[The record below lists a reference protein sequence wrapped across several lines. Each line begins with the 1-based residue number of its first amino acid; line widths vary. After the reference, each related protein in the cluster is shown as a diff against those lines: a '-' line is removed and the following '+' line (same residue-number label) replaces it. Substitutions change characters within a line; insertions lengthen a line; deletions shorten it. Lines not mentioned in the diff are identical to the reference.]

1 MKGQNCQ
8 KMSTLDIFHDMRKS
22 NSKHFRRPI
31 IMPAKYVAVNLRI
44 RYAHVK
50 PCHVGTNILVNLPRE
65 RYWIL
70 GGRRSIRNVLSL
82 CKRQNAKRIKVPRD
96 PLPKDRVRDA
106 VPFEVTRIDVARPS
120 YLKTGKK
127 MFSCCVYCCVLL
139 ALVMSLWTHGFLQ
152 VSRGFHATW
161 MIKCTYILIKV
172 QTSMQKSRSVDLIG
186 CK

>member
-1 MKGQNCQ
+1 
-8 KMSTLDIFHDMRKS
+8 
-22 NSKHFRRPI
+22 
-31 IMPAKYVAVNLRI
+31 MPAKYVAVNLRI

-127 MFSCCVYCCVLL
+127 NVFMLRLLLCASCAGYVFMDTRIF
-139 ALVMSLWTHGFLQ
+139 ASFTW
-152 VSRGFHATW
+152 VSRDMNDQMYIYTDKGANVHAEIAFGWLDW
-161 MIKCTYILIKV
+161 MQIIEDNI
-172 QTSMQKSRSVDLIG
+172 
-186 CK
+186 